1 MRLYIIRHADPDYP
15 NGTITAQG
23 HREAA
28 ALAQRLVAER
38 LDRLYS
44 SPLQRALDTARYTQD
59 ALGMTPVVEDWMAE
73 LSEWH
78 LDQEPWKGLVAWDLP
93 GEIIRGD
100 EVFPSHDTWHRLSHL
115 RDLRLEEKYETLI
128 RDSDDFL
135 RRHGYERAGG
145 RYRLARPHRERI
157 AVFCHNGLALTWLAH
172 LLAIPLTLMWSSFWM
187 APSSVT
193 TILFDERSPE
203 WAVPRCIGFCD
214 VSHLYAAGLP
224 VQPRGIL
231 ANFD

>member
-15 NGTITAQG
+15 NNTITEQG

-28 ALAQRLVAER
+28 ALAERLAAER

-44 SPLQRALDTARYTQD
+44 SPLQRALDTARYTQE
-59 ALGMTPVVEDWMAE
+59 AGGMTPVVEGWMAE
-73 LSEWH
+73 LSDWH
-78 LDQEPWKGLVAWDLP
+78 LDQEPWKGLVTWDLP
-93 GEIIRGD
+93 GEVIRGD
-100 EVFPSHDTWHRLSHL
+100 EVFPGHDTWH
-115 RDLRLEEKYETLI
+115 D
-128 RDSDDFL
+128 
-135 RRHGYERAGG
+135 
-145 RYRLARPHRERI
+145 
-157 AVFCHNGLALTWLAH
+157 LAH
-172 LLAIPLTLMWSSFWM
+172 LLAIPLTLMWSGFWM